1 MMAEMTPRLSL
12 PLLQAGQAQKEALHN
27 EAITMLDAVT
37 CGLIESIG
45 DNAPPPCPA
54 PGQAWIVGRAPIGE
68 WTGHA
73 QSVAVRTAGGWRFAP
88 PREGMSFRLRTSG
101 VRIERTASDWSDG
114 SLEIAKLTIDGQQV
128 VGPRLSGI
136 TSPSGGVTIDTEAR
150 TAIDAII
157 VALKTHG
164 LIAF

>member
-1 MMAEMTPRLSL
+1 MMAEVTPRLSL

-27 EAITMLDAVT
+27 EAITMLDALT

-45 DNAPPPCPA
+45 DNAPPPSPA
-54 PGQAWIVGRAPIGE
+54 PGQAWIVGPAPMGE
-68 WTGHA
+68 WAGNA
-73 QSVAVRTAGGWRFAP
+73 QSVAIWTIGGWRFAP
-88 PREGMSFRLRTSG
+88 PREGMSFRLRTSS
-101 VRIERTASDWSDG
+101 VRIERTASEWSDG
-114 SLEIAKLTIDGQQV
+114 SLPVARLMIDGQQV

-164 LIAF
+164 LIGF